1 MNSQK
6 SHKLDGTVKNSRCK
20 ARESLEMRRTYK
32 TVAMTKDKAQR
43 PAELQRETFYE
54 TVNLD

>member
-1 MNSQK
+1 
-6 SHKLDGTVKNSRCK
+6 
-20 ARESLEMRRTYK
+20 MRRTYK

-43 PAELQRETFYE
+43 PTELQRETFYE